1 MFYTIS
7 SFYVYYV
14 YYEIR
19 PSGRPNATFSERTVT
34 ITLAENCA
42 EVCGRP
48 YHYAHIKNTLTDYG
62 LVYHLG
68 LSKKKS
74 TGGIG
79 FFIKVFCPENEN
91 ESIPLFWGSDATK
104 KSKGRFR
111 GIKFREFGDKTFV
124 LYSITNGVLFITHV
138 FQFII

>member
-1 MFYTIS
+1 M
-7 SFYVYYV
+7 
-14 YYEIR
+14 
-19 PSGRPNATFSERTVT
+19 T

-48 YHYAHIKNTLTDYG
+48 YHYAHVKNTLTDYG